1 MINLLHKVKKI
12 AKHNIVIF
20 SETINETLEKAC
32 ENLGAVLYDNLF
44 DEFGNNRIEQLMTF
58 QKEQRKKKIKL
69 RPVYIILDDFID
81 NQVFNSRRSCV
92 ASLFK
97 RGRHCNISVILT
109 SQYFKDIP
117 RNIRQLAHYRFIF
130 NPYDDDALN
139 DIAEENRLS
148 LSKNQFIELF
158 KKYMTERHTFILID
172 KKKGRILKN
181 FTDVIFKD
189 R

>member
-1 MINLLHKVKKI
+1 MPKKPIDLRILTKYDVPDRVIEIHENLPVHPAYSIVVGDGASGKTLAWINLLHKVKKI

-20 SETINETLEKAC
+20 SETINDTLEKAC
-32 ENLGAVLYDNLF
+32 EKLGGVLYDSLF
-44 DEFGNNRIEQLMTF
+44 DEFGNNRIEQIMTF

-130 NPYDDDALN
+130 NP
-139 DIAEENRLS
+139 
-148 LSKNQFIELF
+148 
-158 KKYMTERHTFILID
+158 
-172 KKKGRILKN
+172 
-181 FTDVIFKD
+181 
-189 R
+189 